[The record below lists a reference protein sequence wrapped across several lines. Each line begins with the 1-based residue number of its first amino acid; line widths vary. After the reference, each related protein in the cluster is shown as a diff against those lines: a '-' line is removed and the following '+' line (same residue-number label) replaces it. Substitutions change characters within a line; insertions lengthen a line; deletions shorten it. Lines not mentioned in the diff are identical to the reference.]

1 MGGIAWSGVDVHN
14 GPTSFIAVERTA
26 LPGGFFMSA
35 IWILDE
41 LTANPESLAAL
52 PR

>member
-1 MGGIAWSGVDVHN
+1 VSRHVFIWSEKCRDMGGIAWSGIDVHN

-35 IWILDE
+35 I
-41 LTANPESLAAL
+41 
-52 PR
+52 